1 MSAFGTKLQF
11 SRCSA
16 MSLIGGE
23 STCLDPHSFMLL
35 GAGNFQRRVAFLPWV
50 PARLKALKPK
60 DWTDEPRTLGDH
72 LKKRRREFDLLQREA
87 AVRLGVSV
95 DTYRGWEIGRIRPG
109 PGSWM
114 RIIGWLGYDPTPEPN
129 SIGERLRAKR
139 R

>member
-1 MSAFGTKLQF
+1 
-11 SRCSA
+11 
-16 MSLIGGE
+16 
-23 STCLDPHSFMLL
+23 
-35 GAGNFQRRVAFLPWV
+35 V

-109 PGSWM
+109 PGAWV

-139 R
+139 RALGWTEAEAAAHFGCDDSTIRRYERGIRLPAGQRLHSVQAFLSKD